1 MAQTLDNRP
10 WAPHPIPRW
19 VIKEFVRRQNDI
31 GLQYV
36 ENSTKTTW
44 GDKGDGK
51 GTWTDYKGPM
61 VPWVRFFSNGTGQSE
76 IGRAHV

>member
-1 MAQTLDNRP
+1 MAKTPDNRP

-44 GDKGDGK
+44 GDK
-51 GTWTDYKGPM
+51 
-61 VPWVRFFSNGTGQSE
+61 